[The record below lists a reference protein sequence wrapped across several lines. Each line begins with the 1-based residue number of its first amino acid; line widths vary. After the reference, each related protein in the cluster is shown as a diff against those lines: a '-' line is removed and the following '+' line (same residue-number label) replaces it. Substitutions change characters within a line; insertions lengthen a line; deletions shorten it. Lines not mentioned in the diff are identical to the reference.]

1 MAQQHRIGKGNTSVR
16 GDGKTMVVRFHNTDV
31 VKFSPKTITLNTG
44 GWETATTK
52 TRMNQASNQFG
63 LGYTVTQ
70 KDFSWYV
77 HYKGKVMKF
86 KGNKL
91 TFRR

>member
-1 MAQQHRIGKGNTSVR
+1 MTQQHSLGTHKTHVR
-16 GDGKTMVVRFHNTDV
+16 SSGSAIVVRYHNTDV
-31 VKFSPKTITLNTG
+31 VKFTPKTITLNAG
-44 GWETATTK
+44 GWKTATTK
-52 TRMNQASNQFG
+52 TRMNQASSQYG

-70 KDFSWYV
+70 KDYEWFVRYR
-77 HYKGKVMKF
+77 GKTMKF

>member
-1 MAQQHRIGKGNTSVR
+1 MAQQHKLGKGNTYVR
-16 GDGKTMVVRFHNTDV
+16 GEGKTMIVRFHNTDV
-31 VKFSPKTITLNTG
+31 VKFTPKTITLNTG
-44 GWETATTK
+44 GWETSTTK

-70 KDFSWYV
+70 KDFSWFV